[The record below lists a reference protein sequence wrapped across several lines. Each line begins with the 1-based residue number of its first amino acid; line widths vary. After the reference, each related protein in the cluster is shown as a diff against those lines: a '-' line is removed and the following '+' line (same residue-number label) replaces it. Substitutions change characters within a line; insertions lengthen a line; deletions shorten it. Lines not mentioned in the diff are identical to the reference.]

1 MAGILIS
8 ENDTP
13 VEKDYVVS
21 CAVCGSSMTLSQNL
35 FSVLFSSPELTFQ
48 KDRQTDVGHCGQYRN
63 SHIFLLFFQNQKANI
78 KHGKGDSS

>member
-48 KDRQTDVGHCGQYRN
+48 KDRQTDVGHCGQSRN
-63 SHIFLLFFQNQKANI
+63 SHIFFTFFPEP
-78 KHGKGDSS
+78 KGQY